1 MLASLGSRVVPP
13 DVLAALRTI
22 DKAAQLVHLGG
33 REWLL
38 GVERPNLAAKQKV
51 EAQLKAITEGRVG
64 GIDHLDKLR
73 VQNELGKEFQLL
85 QLCAQG
91 FRPIHLY
98 DVDDSLGFGHVIEDF
113 RLRDHNWRTR
123 PEAAFRE
130 LRDEI
135 SFDVQD
141 AKRTEIVREAMD
153 QEGGSLFRHV
163 FKKAKSFLFN

>member
-13 DVLAALRTI
+13 DVLAALREI
-22 DKAAQLVHLGG
+22 DKAANLVHLGG

-38 GVERPNLAAKQKV
+38 GVERPNPAAKKKV
-51 EAQLKAITEGRVG
+51 EAQLKAITEGRIG
-64 GIDHLDKLR
+64 GIDHADKVR

-98 DVDDSLGFGHVIEDF
+98 DVDDSFAHVIEDF
-113 RLRDHNWRTR
+113 RLRDFNWRTR

-163 FKKAKSFLFN
+163 FRKAKSFLFN

>member
-1 MLASLGSRVVPP
+1 MAPP
-13 DVLAALRTI
+13 EVQAALKEI
-22 DKAAQLVHLGG
+22 DPAARLVHLGG

-38 GVERPNLAAKQKV
+38 GVQRPNPAARAKV
-51 EAQLKAITEGRVG
+51 EDALKKLSSATVSGSIDLAERVA
-64 GIDHLDKLR
+64 L
-73 VQNELGKEFQLL
+73 QNELGKEFQLM
-85 QLCAQG
+85 QLCAEG

-98 DVDDSLGFGHVIEDF
+98 EVDGSFAEVVNDF
-113 RLRDHNWRTR
+113 RLRDHNWRVR

-130 LRDEI
+130 MRDEL

-141 AKRTEIVREAMD
+141 AKRTERVREAMD

>member
-13 DVLAALRTI
+13 DVLVALREI
-22 DKAAQLVHLGG
+22 DRAAQLVHLGG

-38 GVERPNLAAKQKV
+38 GVERPNPAAKERV
-51 EAQLKAITEGRVG
+51 EAQLKAITEARIG
-64 GIDHLDKLR
+64 GIDHIDKVR
-73 VQNELGKEFQLL
+73 VRNELGKEFQLL
-85 QLCAQG
+85 QLCAEG

-98 DVDDSLGFGHVIEDF
+98 DVDGSFAHVVEDF

-123 PEAAFRE
+123 PEAAFKE
-130 LRDEI
+130 LQDEI

-141 AKRTEIVREAMD
+141 AKRTELVREFVD

-163 FKKAKSFLFN
+163 FQKAKSFLFN